1 MLDSYYRLQ
10 QQAGLRI
17 LAVTTEI
24 SVPLRKLK
32 AFAATL
38 AIPIVRETNGNYGP
52 LNGVP
57 TNYVIDRD
65 GVVRY
70 AQAGAL
76 TREGLEM
83 IVAPLLSEPVSM
95 Q

>member
-1 MLDSYYRLQ
+1 
-10 QQAGLRI
+10 
-17 LAVTTEI
+17 VTTEN
-24 SVPLRKLK
+24 SLPLRKLRPL
-32 AFAATL
+32 AATL

-52 LNGVP
+52 LDGVP

-70 AQAGAL
+70 ARAGAL
-76 TREGLEM
+76 TLESLKS
-83 IVAPLLSEPVSM
+83 IVEPLLSEPVTG